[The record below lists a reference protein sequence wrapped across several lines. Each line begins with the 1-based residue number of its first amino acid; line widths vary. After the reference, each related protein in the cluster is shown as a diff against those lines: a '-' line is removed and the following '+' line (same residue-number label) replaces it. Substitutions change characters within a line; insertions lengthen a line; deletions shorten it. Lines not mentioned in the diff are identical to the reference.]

1 MICFSFWFVLLF
13 CKLLQRDLGEL
24 VSMMECDLGYSKE
37 ILYELCESRFYKGIH
52 EEILGEQRNDERR
65 NIYDVG

>member
-1 MICFSFWFVLLF
+1 
-13 CKLLQRDLGEL
+13 LQRDLGEL